1 MASSP
6 KNNYLFFTARERR
19 GTLLLMLLVLLLCLT
34 PFVLPWLMP
43 KTMFRDK
50 TIAEANA
57 SLTMKQAREN
67 KERKKQIPQ
76 DAAELRPYDMP
87 DYNRYSSYS
96 ASAKGTL
103 FYFDPNHL
111 DEAGWL
117 RLGLRPRQVATI
129 LKYVQKGG
137 RFKAPDDIKKIWSL
151 SEADAVRLIPY
162 IKIEARE
169 QASVLPYREQPS
181 APKYI
186 TAKTVMPV
194 MINDADTTAWIA
206 LPGIGS
212 RLATRIVNFRE
223 KLGGFY
229 SIEQVAET
237 WGLPD
242 STYQKIKPLLQF
254 SGQVKKI
261 NINTADVQ
269 ALKQHPYIKY
279 HLANAIVQYRQQ
291 HGSFS
296 QTADLKKIMIVDEAT
311 YQKLMPYIRTE

>member
-1 MASSP
+1 MSSSP

-43 KTMFRDK
+43 KAMYRDEA
-50 TIAEANA
+50 IAEANTA
-57 SLTMKQAREN
+57 LTMQQAREN
-67 KERKKQIPQ
+67 RERKKYPPQ
-76 DAAELRPYDMP
+76 DAEELRPYDMP
-87 DYNRYSSYS
+87 DNNRYSSYS
-96 ASAKGTL
+96 TTAKGTL
-103 FYFDPNHL
+103 FYFDPNSL

-117 RLGLRPRQVATI
+117 KLGLRPRQVATI

-151 SEADAVRLIPY
+151 SEADAARLIPY

-169 QASVLPYREQPS
+169 HTSVLPHREQPS
-181 APKYI
+181 APKYV

-194 MINDADTTAWIA
+194 LINDADTAAWIA

-212 RLATRIVNFRE
+212 KLATRIVNFRE

-242 STYQKIKPLLQF
+242 STFQKIKPLLQL
-254 SGQVKKI
+254 SGEVNKI

-291 HGSFS
+291 HGHFS